1 MDKVF
6 LIRVGYKGTY
16 LTFFIPW
23 HVIYASSRDE
33 ALEKFLKLSIS
44 KEDYIS
50 ILKLKDVGSFYKVTL
65 TPVLPRKDIT
75 LRIEI
80 KENS

>member
-16 LTFFIPW
+16 LTFFVPW
-23 HVIYASSRDE
+23 HIIYASSKDE
-33 ALEKFLKLSIS
+33 ALEKFLKTKIN
-44 KEDYIS
+44 KDDYIS
-50 ILKLKDVGSFYKVTL
+50 ILKLKDVGSFYKVIL
-65 TPVLPRKDIT
+65 TPVLSRKDII